1 MFGEITQVI
10 QKGSIWEESEK
21 NLNKLVVVL
30 GIMLQW
36 NRRVEE
42 VMPLNNVVRG
52 FVSITLKIQML
63 AKVNSAIRCYSCQRS
78 S

>member
-1 MFGEITQVI
+1 MI